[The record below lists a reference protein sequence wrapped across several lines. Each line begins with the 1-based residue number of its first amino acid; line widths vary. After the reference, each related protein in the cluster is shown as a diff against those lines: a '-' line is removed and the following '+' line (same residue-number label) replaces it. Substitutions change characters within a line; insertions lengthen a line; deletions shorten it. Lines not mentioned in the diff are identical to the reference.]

1 MECAIRNRREAVNSR
16 NEFGHWE
23 ADLMIFGKEQGSAN
37 IAMVVE
43 RESRYTV
50 LLRNN
55 DRRSK
60 PIMNQLISH
69 LAYGASVF
77 RPITTIEFSLLVIL

>member
-1 MECAIRNRREAVNSR
+1 VNSR

-69 LAYGASVF
+69 LASLRRVGLSADYNDRILFTSHF
-77 RPITTIEFSLLVIL
+77 ITSI